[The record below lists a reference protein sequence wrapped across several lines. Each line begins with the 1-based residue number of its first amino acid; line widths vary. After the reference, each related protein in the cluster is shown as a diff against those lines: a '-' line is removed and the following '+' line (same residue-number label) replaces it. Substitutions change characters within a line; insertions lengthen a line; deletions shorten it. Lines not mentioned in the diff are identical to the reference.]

1 MSHRNNLYRI
11 HIKVGEAY
19 ASQKQKKVYNF
30 CPFDIETEYTY
41 QVGEAFV
48 SCKRKVRNLRILKS
62 FNSRYKCRR
71 GSCLIETT

>member
-19 ASQKQKKVYNF
+19 ATQKQKKVYNF

-41 QVGEAFV
+41 QVGEALQ
-48 SCKRKVRNLRILKS
+48 KKS
-62 FNSRYKCRR
+62 
-71 GSCLIETT
+71 